1 MINFTWPLEFRG
13 FISNLR
19 RIQSG
24 CFFQS
29 SMARRAITDSQVGT
43 KLSIQI
49 PVVAFQWHGGN
60 QPGVIP
66 NKACA
71 RLRVYGPNEGNT
83 VKHTC
88 GWSFNTSPTG
98 GISLVGICW
107 HHNPEDGKYGR
118 YFFVVF
124 KFDRWKTRSSIAS
137 RQSLEIQEALEP
149 ALTVNSEAA

>member
-1 MINFTWPLEFRG
+1 MTCYDG
-13 FISNLR
+13 FA
-19 RIQSG
+19 G
-24 CFFQS
+24 W
-29 SMARRAITDSQVGT
+29 DEV
-43 KLSIQI
+43 SIQI

-66 NKACA
+66 NKACE

-107 HHNPEDGKYGR
+107 HHNPEDGKIWKVWKI
-118 YFFVVF
+118 FV
-124 KFDRWKTRSSIAS
+124 RG
-137 RQSLEIQEALEP
+137 
-149 ALTVNSEAA
+149 